1 MLILNLS
8 VLRCLLRHGALSYG
22 RFLRLQCHE
31 RSVCGGLLG
40 EAVTCRRQIL
50 TSAIYQKSLTGQ
62 PGSLEKKKAAKEQSS
77 EPTDESVPLIV
88 KLLHQNR
95 IDQKERES
103 QTQRLSVA
111 ELQKTLED
119 IKWDTDAS
127 IQKRNV
133 EGLIQNAEEE
143 VEEADSEDYAS
154 GTDVLTE
161 MTSIEDIFLDDDI
174 PRAQTTH
181 PRKKQK
187 QKVHGT
193 PDPSIPMSDVPCS
206 GCGAVLHCQDPIIPG
221 YLPSEKFKCLTRED
235 MRMSMCQRCFLIQT
249 YNMFLNVRVSA
260 ETYPKIIQEIK
271 RTKAL
276 VMVVVDLFDMKN
288 SVFKDL
294 LKYIGTNRPL
304 FIVGNKVD
312 MIPMDSPRYLAH
324 TKQALLD
331 VCEMAGL
338 NPTGNNIQ
346 HVCLVSAKT
355 GYGIE
360 DLVTKLMTSWQLK
373 GSRSGHVF

>member
-1 MLILNLS
+1 M
-8 VLRCLLRHGALSYG
+8 
-22 RFLRLQCHE
+22 
-31 RSVCGGLLG
+31 LG

-143 VEEADSEDYAS
+143 IEEADSEDYAS
-154 GTDVLTE
+154 GTDVLSE

-181 PRKKQK
+181 PQKKQK